1 MNQTASQDTLPP
13 PVALLLISPGC
24 PHCATNLA
32 ALTSLVKENVVGR
45 LDVVN
50 IAAYPEVAQEVGVR
64 SVPWVRL
71 GPFEL
76 AGARGEAELRR
87 WAEQVQDRN
96 GLAEYFR
103 EQLDQG
109 ALSEVIT
116 QVRRDPDL
124 LMGFLPLLEDAE
136 TGVSIRVGMGAVLE
150 DLSDTD
156 YAVRLVAGLG
166 ELSASDDA
174 RTRQDA
180 CHYLGLTGSAEAR
193 PYLNARLDDADAEVR
208 EIAAEALQDLPEG

>member
-1 MNQTASQDTLPP
+1 MSQTASQVDLPP

-50 IAAYPEVAQEVGVR
+50 IAAYPEVAQQVGVR
-64 SVPWVRL
+64 SVPWLRL

-76 AGARGEAELRR
+76 TGARNEAELRR
-87 WAEQVQDRN
+87 WAEQVQDRD
-96 GLAEYFR
+96 GLGEYFR

-109 ALSEVIT
+109 ALAEVIS
-116 QVRRDPDL
+116 QVRRDPEL

-136 TGVSIRVGMGAVLE
+136 TGVSIRIGIGAVLE
-150 DLSDTD
+150 DLADTD
-156 YAVRLVAGLG
+156 YAGRLVTGLG
-166 ELSASDDA
+166 ELSSSDDV

-180 CHYLGLTGSAEAR
+180 AHYLGLTGMADAR
-193 PYLNARLDDADAEVR
+193 PYLTARLDDADAEVR
-208 EIAAEALQDLPEG
+208 DIAAEGLQDLPEG